1 MVEGPVRDFHPIAL
15 RHFRGY
21 DTTDRASA
29 TLAAAPLQSNTGLP
43 PFLQPNHGLG
53 GGSSGAR
60 GLFRGRPAESGR

>member
-53 GGSSGAR
+53 GGKQRSAQACSG
-60 GLFRGRPAESGR
+60 